1 MRVDLLHPGKDS
13 KSILHTWIS
22 NQYLCDKLLIFLLR
36 GQVYWFQ
43 FQEHLSF
50 SSPACLVNFHERMT
64 HMRTHIWLYIH
75 MCIPGLQLGQSMFV
89 SFVLC
94 STWISGSGRGT
105 AGSGSCGHVKPKTGG
120 NMFTWILQ
128 TLRHDFLHIYLL
140 LICDLLY
147 QSGAGWHD
155 HVHRIVH
162 GSGFNQSL
170 SPAWGTQDVPFDIRH
185 F

>member
-1 MRVDLLHPGKDS
+1 MNV
-13 KSILHTWIS
+13 W
-22 NQYLCDKLLIFLLR
+22 
-36 GQVYWFQ
+36 
-43 FQEHLSF
+43 
-50 SSPACLVNFHERMT
+50 
-64 HMRTHIWLYIH
+64 HIWGLTYDYIH

-128 TLRHDFLHIYLL
+128 TLRHDLLHIYLL
-140 LICDLLY
+140 LICDVLY

-155 HVHRIVH
+155 HVHRIVR

-185 F
+185 LYSFSAKWFWNSVGCWNIQLFREGVIVGVVWYKIYIYYVYYVTM